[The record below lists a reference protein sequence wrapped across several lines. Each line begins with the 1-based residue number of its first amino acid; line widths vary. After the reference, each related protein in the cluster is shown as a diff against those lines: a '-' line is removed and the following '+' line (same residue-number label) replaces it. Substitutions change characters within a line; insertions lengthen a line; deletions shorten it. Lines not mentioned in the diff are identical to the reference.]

1 MAKISDRADN
11 DLPLAAAGSPV
22 RYMPDVERIDA
33 DEAQVNEE
41 LAETFRTIIETTH
54 KDLAHGFR
62 GVHAKSHALLKA
74 EFRVLDGLPAY
85 YAQGL
90 FARPGTYDALVRL
103 STGAGD
109 VLPDAVSLLR
119 GIGVKII
126 GVEGDRLEGSEGA
139 TTQDFLMANGKA
151 FPAPGPKK
159 FLGNLKLLA
168 KTTDKVEG
176 LKKAV
181 SAVFRTLEKGVEAVG
196 GQSAMLEQLGGHRHT
211 HPLGE
216 SFFSQAP
223 IRYGDFIAKY
233 GLVPLSPGFK
243 ALEDKEIDINGRE
256 DALREEIG
264 DIVTTTGGEWEFRV
278 QLCRD
283 LEKNPVEDASVEW
296 PDDDNPYVA
305 VAVLSVAPQTSWSW
319 DRSRVLDDET
329 AFNPWHGIEAHRPI
343 GAVMRARK
351 VAYAASSELRGR
363 FNGCPMHEPASAD
376 LPD

>member
-1 MAKISDRADN
+1 MSAATDAIPGEN
-11 DLPLAAAGSPV
+11 GTPLRPPV
-22 RYMPDVERIDA
+22 SYSPDVERVDA
-33 DEAQVNEE
+33 GEADINAE
-41 LAETFRTIIETTH
+41 LAETFRTIIEKTH
-54 KDLAHGFR
+54 RDLGHGFR
-62 GVHAKSHALLKA
+62 GVHAKSHALLKG
-74 EFRVLDGLPAY
+74 ELRVLDNLPVEF
-85 YAQGL
+85 AQGV
-90 FARPGTYDALVRL
+90 FARPTTYDALIRL

-109 VLPDAVSLLR
+109 VLPDSISLLR
-119 GIGVKII
+119 GIAVKLL
-126 GVEGDRLEGSEGA
+126 GVEGARLEGSEGH

-159 FLGNLKLLA
+159 FLANLKLLA

-196 GQSAMLEQLGGHRHT
+196 GESALLEQLGGHRHT

-216 SFFSQAP
+216 TFFSQAP
-223 IRYGDFIAKY
+223 IRFGDHIAKF
-233 GLVPLSPGFK
+233 GLVPRSANFR
-243 ALEDKEIDINGRE
+243 ALDGVEIDIAGRD

-264 DIVTTTGGEWEFRV
+264 EVIANEGGEWELRV

-283 LEKNPVEDASVEW
+283 LDANPIEDASVAW
-296 PDDDNPYVA
+296 PEDDNPYVA
-305 VAVLSVAPQTSWSW
+305 VAVLSIAPQIGWSW

-329 AFNPWHGIEAHRPI
+329 AFNPWHGIEQHRPL

-363 FNGCPMHEPASAD
+363 FNSCPMHEPVSAD
-376 LPD
+376 LPA

>member
-1 MAKISDRADN
+1 MVEAT
-11 DLPLAAAGSPV
+11 DLVRDPSVAPAGAPV
-22 RYMPDVERIDA
+22 RYSPDVEAVEA
-33 DEAQVNEE
+33 DEAAVNGE
-41 LAETFRTIIETTH
+41 LAETFLTIIETTH
-54 KDLAHGFR
+54 RDLDHGLR
-62 GVHAKSHALLKA
+62 GVHAKSHALLRA
-74 EFRVLDGLPAY
+74 EFRVLDGLAAEF
-85 YAQGL
+85 AQGL
-90 FARPGTYDALVRL
+90 FAKPHSYDALIRL

-109 VLPDAVSLLR
+109 LLPDAVSLLR
-119 GIGVKII
+119 GIAVKVI
-126 GVEGDRLEGSEGA
+126 GVEGARLDGSEGA
-139 TTQDFLMANGKA
+139 TTQDFLMANGKT

-159 FLGNLKLLA
+159 FLANLKLLA

-181 SAVFRTLEKGVEAVG
+181 SAVFRTLEKGVEALG
-196 GQSAMLEQLGGHRHT
+196 GESPFLETLGGHRHT

-223 IRYGDFIAKY
+223 IRYGDYIAKF
-233 GLVPLSPGFK
+233 GLVPLSPSFT
-243 ALEDKEIDINGRE
+243 ALVDTEIAIHGRD

-264 DIVTTTGGEWEFRV
+264 DIITTTGGAWELRV

-283 LEKNPVEDASVEW
+283 LYANPIEDASVEW
-296 PDDDNPYVA
+296 SEDDNPYVA

-329 AFNPWHGIEAHRPI
+329 AFNPWHGIEAHRPL

-351 VAYAASSELRGR
+351 VAYAASSGLRGK